1 MLGPFGCER
10 RAPGAVPVEGNA
22 DTGATRDLTMAGRA
36 TPVLPELHDVPIVA
50 PRRARTDREGAPAPA
65 PSRAAPGNPTPSP
78 TPALAPVPPAV
89 PAAVAPAAA
98 HRIRVA
104 DSVSAGGASASPSS
118 ANAPGTIA
126 TGAAPGGPDGS
137 TPLGTGKGGGATE
150 GIVAAGTVVVLH
162 PHVAVCT
169 RTNEV
174 GDLFVAT
181 LGSPIIAVGGLT
193 VPAGVI
199 VTVQVSAFDPG
210 SSGDGALE
218 FVVRSFG
225 REPDGS
231 VPVFHSAPDTG
242 AVGAGGPVPTSV
254 APSDPLVGHARTE
267 KTLLGTCVP
276 REGTLRIMLTR
287 AVRLVVG
294 A

>member
-1 MLGPFGCER
+1 MP
-10 RAPGAVPVEGNA
+10 
-22 DTGATRDLTMAGRA
+22 DSTDATRDLTLAGRP
-36 TPVLPELHDVPIVA
+36 TPVLPELHDVPIAAPHRARSERQGTPVPAPTPAASENPNPSPAAPATSPPPAAPTPVAPPA
-50 PRRARTDREGAPAPA
+50 PRRI
-65 PSRAAPGNPTPSP
+65 
-78 TPALAPVPPAV
+78 L
-89 PAAVAPAAA
+89 
-98 HRIRVA
+98 VA
-104 DSVSAGGASASPSS
+104 DSVSGGGASASSS
-118 ANAPGTIA
+118 GANAPGTIV
-126 TGAAPGGPDGS
+126 TGALPSGSDGS
-137 TPLGTGKGGGATE
+137 TPLGTGKAGGVRE

-225 REPDGS
+225 RESDGS
-231 VPVFHSAPDTG
+231 VPIFHPAPDTG
-242 AVGAGGPVPTSV
+242 TVGGGGGPVPTNV

-267 KTLLGTCVP
+267 ETLLGTCVP
-276 REGTLRIMLTR
+276 REGMLRITLTR

-294 A
+294 G